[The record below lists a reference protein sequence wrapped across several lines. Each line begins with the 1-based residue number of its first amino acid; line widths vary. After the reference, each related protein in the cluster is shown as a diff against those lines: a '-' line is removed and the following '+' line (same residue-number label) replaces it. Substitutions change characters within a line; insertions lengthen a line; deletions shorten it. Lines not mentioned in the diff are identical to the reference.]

1 MRKAEQ
7 LVINELVK
15 GYVELVNAEIDEAQL
30 VGKLRTCNA
39 KVYETKSFYILKS
52 YNTVVACIYKQTD
65 TLVDFSR
72 LVYGYT
78 STTAQHISKFEKDYC
93 TGKWNCKERLQY
105 REV

>member
-7 LVINELVK
+7 LAINEEVK
-15 GYVELVNAEIDEAQL
+15 GYVERVNTEIDAAQL
-30 VGKLRTCNA
+30 VAKLRTCNA
-39 KVYETKSFYILKS
+39 YVYETKSFYFLKS
-52 YNTVVACIYKQTD
+52 YNTIVSCIYKPTD
-65 TLVDFSR
+65 TLVDFLR

-78 STTAQHISKFEKDYC
+78 STSAQHISKFEKDYC